1 MPFVKEVNLKSKQ
14 VDAGAQNG
22 TLRELSFVQVSDLH
36 VGPTIRDSLVEKVS
50 EEIKK
55 LRPDILFL
63 TGDMVDAYPDANMMR
78 ILGKL
83 KNIKTPFGK
92 YFVSGNHEYY
102 WGMEKWR
109 KAFGELGFEDL
120 DNRNK
125 VLNFE
130 GKKYY

>member
-1 MPFVKEVNLKSKQ
+1 MATTTGTIKATGLPFVKEVNLKSKQ

-78 ILGKL
+78 ILG
-83 KNIKTPFGK
+83 
-92 YFVSGNHEYY
+92 S
-102 WGMEKWR
+102 
-109 KAFGELGFEDL
+109 
-120 DNRNK
+120 
-125 VLNFE
+125 
-130 GKKYY
+130 